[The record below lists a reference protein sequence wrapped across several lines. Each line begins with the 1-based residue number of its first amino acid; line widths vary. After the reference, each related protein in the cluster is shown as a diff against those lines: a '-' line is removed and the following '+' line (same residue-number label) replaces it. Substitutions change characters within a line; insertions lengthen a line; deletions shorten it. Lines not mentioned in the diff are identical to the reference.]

1 VTHHALLLTGG
12 TGAGKTTVAQ
22 AIGRILTTDHHTT
35 AVLDLDAIAQFGP
48 GRPVSNGLR
57 FHDQLRVRNLEAVWS
72 TYRAAGARFMVV
84 SGHVTT
90 PELRAAYTSALP
102 ECDVQVVRLHTP
114 PDLIAERTRTT
125 RGPDWD
131 LQAALAEAETHQ
143 PIQDFAVT
151 NERTPGETADEIL
164 TRLGWLALA

>member
-1 VTHHALLLTGG
+1 MTHHALLITGG

-22 AIGRILTTDHHTT
+22 AIARRLTSNRHLT
-35 AVLDLDAIAQFGP
+35 ALVDLDAISQFGP
-48 GRPVSNGLR
+48 PQPASGGLR
-57 FHDQLRVRNLEAVWS
+57 FHDRLRVQNLAAVWS
-72 TYRAAGARFMVV
+72 TYRAAGARFMIV

-114 PDLIAERTRTT
+114 ADLIAERTRTT
-125 RGPDWD
+125 RGPDWN
-131 LQAALAEAETHQ
+131 LEAALAEAETHQ

-164 TRLGWLALA
+164 TRLGWPT